1 MTLRSLVVWCGF
13 VVLAV
18 INGGFRDAVLTPRLG
33 EHESHVIGTITLCTA
48 ILIVTWLTINWMRPA
63 KSTDALLIGGGWG
76 LMTVAFEFLVGHYV
90 FGTSW
95 GKAVVRLR
103 SRRRSNLASGSR
115 HGGACSP
122 RYGAGEQL
130 IVKVSPC
137 RPCSAVR
144 PTRRSPWNTAPAL
157 KPPLHTFVREVDLT
171 AEHERTASDD
181 VVETT

>member
-18 INGGFRDAVLTPRLG
+18 INGGFRDAVLTPRFG

-76 LMTVAFEFLVGHYV
+76 LMTVAFEFLVGHYI

-95 GKAVVRLR
+95 ARLLSDYDVLSGRVWLLVLATVAFAPLTMARARNVV
-103 SRRRSNLASGSR
+103 
-115 HGGACSP
+115 
-122 RYGAGEQL
+122 
-130 IVKVSPC
+130 
-137 RPCSAVR
+137 
-144 PTRRSPWNTAPAL
+144 
-157 KPPLHTFVREVDLT
+157 
-171 AEHERTASDD
+171 
-181 VVETT
+181 